1 MIVKMK
7 RELTVTKNEYYTMTI
22 DDIGINGEGIGKI
35 NGYTLFVEGAL
46 PEEVVEVKVIKAK
59 KNFGYGKLV
68 NIIEPSKNR
77 TEPICSI
84 ANRCGGCQ
92 LQHLSYEAQ
101 LEYKRKKVQ
110 DVIERIG
117 GINIEVNK
125 AIGMETPYYYRNKV
139 QFPVGKSKDNDI
151 KIGFYAMRSHNI
163 ITTDKCYIQDSVNEE
178 IIKKVK
184 EYIIENNLQPYNEE
198 NHRGLIRHIITRI
211 SYYTKEIMVGIVING
226 KKLPNQEDLVS
237 KLTTIP
243 NMKSIYT
250 NVNKEKTNVI
260 LGKKVETIWGAPYIT
275 DYIGDVKYNI
285 SPLSFY
291 QVNPV
296 QTEKLYNKALEY
308 ANLNGQE
315 TVWDAYCGIGTI
327 SLFLAKQAK
336 KVYGVEIVPEAI
348 EDAKANAALNDINN
362 AQFFAGKAE
371 EIIPQKYKEGI
382 KADVIVVDPPR
393 KGCDKELLDTIID
406 MQPDRVVYVSCDPA
420 TLARD
425 LKILGEGGYEVK
437 EAQPVD
443 MFPET
448 VHVETIVR
456 IQRKE
461 SAK

>member
-7 RELTVTKNEYYTMTI
+7 RELPVTKNEYYTMTI

-178 IIKKVK
+178 IITKVK
-184 EYIIENNLQPYNEE
+184 EYIIENNIQPYNEE
-198 NHRGLIRHIITRI
+198 SHRGLIRHIITRI

-425 LKILGEGGYEVK
+425 LKILGEGGYEVR
-437 EAQPVD
+437 EVQPVD

-448 VHVETIVR
+448 VHVECVTVLSR
-456 IQRKE
+456 
-461 SAK
+461 

>member
-1 MIVKMK
+1 MK
-7 RELTVTKNEYYTMTI
+7 RELPVTKNEYYTMTI

-35 NGYTLFVEGAL
+35 NGYTLFVEGTL

-178 IIKKVK
+178 IITKVK
-184 EYIIENNLQPYNEE
+184 EYIIENNIQPYNEE
-198 NHRGLIRHIITRI
+198 SHRGLIRHIITRI
-211 SYYTKEIMVGIVING
+211 SYYTKDIMVGIVING

-393 KGCDKELLDTIID
+393 KGCDKELLDIIID

-437 EAQPVD
+437 EVQPVD

-448 VHVETIVR
+448 VHIECCVLLY
-456 IQRKE
+456 KNN
-461 SAK
+461 

>member
-1 MIVKMK
+1 MK
-7 RELTVTKNEYYTMTI
+7 RELPVTKNEYYTMTI

-178 IIKKVK
+178 IITKVK
-184 EYIIENNLQPYNEE
+184 EYIIENNIQPYNEE
-198 NHRGLIRHIITRI
+198 SHRGLIRHIITRI

-425 LKILGEGGYEVK
+425 LKILGEGGYEVR
-437 EAQPVD
+437 EVQPVD

-448 VHVETIVR
+448 VHVECVTVLSR
-456 IQRKE
+456 
-461 SAK
+461 

>member
-1 MIVKMK
+1 MK

-448 VHVETIVR
+448 VHVETVVLMTR
-456 IQRKE
+456 ENR
-461 SAK
+461 

>member
-448 VHVETIVR
+448 VHVETVVLMTR
-456 IQRKE
+456 ENR
-461 SAK
+461 